1 VSVCVCK
8 EFASSERSWSGTLAV
23 LFEGGN
29 IRFISFCL
37 RCYAAWLLFRYS
49 S

>member
-1 VSVCVCK
+1 VCVCK
-8 EFASSERSWSGTLAV
+8 EFASSGRSWSETFAV
-23 LFEGGN
+23 LFQGGN

-37 RCYAAWLLFRYS
+37 HCYAAWLLFRYS